1 LKVHNKQR
9 GLNHDLSVPAAC
21 TAIGSIGE
29 VTDREGGKGVA
40 LEVKEKLRKMG
51 LWMQVS
57 QMVLN
62 QTESC
67 GQTDV
72 TVCTNAEETDWVGQT
87 KGEVAHKPV
96 LLHTSISIPC
106 SNVGTTVEETGTK
119 EVR

>member
-1 LKVHNKQR
+1 LKVHNEQR
-9 GLNHDLSVPAAC
+9 GLDRDLSVPAAC
-21 TAIGSIGE
+21 AAVGSIGE

-51 LWMQVS
+51 LWTQVS

-67 GQTDV
+67 GQMDV
-72 TVCTNAEETDWVGQT
+72 MVCANAEETDWVGQT

-96 LLHTSISIPC
+96 LLHTSVGIPC
-106 SNVGTTVEETGTK
+106 SNIGTTVEETGMK